1 MKLFN
6 FVNYRL
12 EIRPEAFTIQ
22 VFKLLVDRDKSKTKD
37 VALKELAYIF
47 HMCDF
52 TSPYSSSLNDGER
65 SDRII
70 KDVVKIKG
78 WNPDDK
84 VKEAIKIYKEL
95 DETITSK
102 YLESMKIGLSKIDTY
117 IRNLDEKETDGAD
130 MQRINT
136 MISNSIDTVKA
147 IRELEKLVLQ
157 DRETV
162 ETLKGGREKGEFIDE
177 R

>member
-1 MKLFN
+1 MPFCN
-6 FVNYRL
+6 IYRL
-12 EIRPEAFTIQ
+12 SR
-22 VFKLLVDRDKSKTKD
+22 LS
-37 VALKELAYIF
+37 
-47 HMCDF
+47 
-52 TSPYSSSLNDGER
+52 G
-65 SDRII
+65 
-70 KDVVKIKG
+70 
-78 WNPDDK
+78 NPDDK

-95 DETITSK
+95 DETTTSK